1 MTTKVI
7 SICNLKGGTGKTTTA
22 LNLGAALA
30 RSGKRTLLID
40 LDPQGNLTESLGQEA
55 QAIQNDIINSLSKQ
69 EPPKPLVIE
78 ENLWLVPTTLELAS
92 AESKL
97 AEEAVAG
104 GYPLQDVIEP
114 IKSNFDYI
122 LIDCSPSIGAT
133 VINALVASDSLIVP
147 MQAEYLPL
155 TGLKKLTDLI
165 TKVQRRLNPKMRV
178 SGILVTQYDQRKVLG
193 RQIVETVQ
201 EHFRAEI
208 FDTKIRTNV
217 ALAESPSRG
226 LDIFR
231 YSPESNG
238 AEDYAAL
245 CTEVLARHE

>member
-1 MTTKVI
+1 MTTRVI
-7 SICNLKGGTGKTTTA
+7 SICNLKGGTGKTTTT

-40 LDPQGNLTESLGQEA
+40 LDAQGNLTESLGQEA
-55 QAIQNDIINSLSKQ
+55 QAAEYDISNALSEQ
-69 EPPKPLVIE
+69 TPPKPLSIT

-92 AESKL
+92 AESEL
-97 AEEAVAG
+97 AKEAVAG
-104 GYPLQDVIEP
+104 GYPLQDIIEP
-114 IKSNFDYI
+114 IKKDFDYV
-122 LIDCSPSIGAT
+122 LIDCSPSIGAI
-133 VINALVASDSLIVP
+133 VINALVASDSLIIP
-147 MQAEYLPL
+147 LQAEYLPL
-155 TGLKKLTDLI
+155 TGLKKLTDVI
-165 TKVQRRLNPKMRV
+165 AKVQRRLNPKMRV

-193 RQIVETVQ
+193 RQIVDAVQ
-201 EHFRAEI
+201 EHFRAEL

-231 YSPESNG
+231 YSPDSNG

-245 CTEVLARHE
+245 SQEVLKRHE